1 MNKNDI
7 SILVISNNPETIE
20 LIGVSSEKI
29 LEHDLSIAI
38 TQNDYTSVN
47 KCITQD
53 SIDLFI
59 FDVDDLDEHSCD
71 IVKLLMEKGISILFL
86 ISAEN
91 IEHLINRKFNFHF
104 VDYLIKPM
112 PDAVLEHKIGVYL
125 ENILQQK
132 ASEYLLSVYD
142 ENVIASKTDLKGRI
156 TYTSKAFCNVSEYS
170 EEELIGKP
178 HNIIRHP
185 STSPKVYKELWDTIQ
200 SGKQWHG
207 EMKNIKKHGGF
218 YWVRVSVSPEFNYN
232 GEIIGYS
239 SVRQDITPEK
249 YIEKVSLID
258 HLTQVYNKKY
268 YDETLSKELY
278 SAGRYE
284 YNISL
289 LMIDI
294 DHFKDVNDNFGHQVG
309 DDILK
314 EFADVLLQ
322 NTRKSDILS
331 RIGGEEFTIIVSND
345 TEESACAFAS
355 KLRKEIAQHEFKVVG
370 KITVS
375 VGISSFIKNDTP
387 QTLFKRVDD
396 AMYQAKNNGRNQV
409 IKL

>member
-1 MNKNDI
+1 MNRDNV
-7 SILVISNNPETIE
+7 SILVISNNPKVIE
-20 LIGVSSEKI
+20 LVEVYSEKI

-38 TQNDYTSVN
+38 AQNDYESVAQ
-47 KCITQD
+47 CIKQE

-59 FDVDDLDEHSCD
+59 FDTQDLDEDSCS
-71 IVKLLMEKGISILFL
+71 IVKLMMEKGISILFL

-91 IEHLINRKFNFHF
+91 IEHLINRSFNFHL
-104 VDYLIKPM
+104 VDYLVKPM
-112 PDAVLEHKIGVYL
+112 PDAVLQHKIGVYL

-170 EEELIGKP
+170 KEELLGKA
-178 HNIIRHP
+178 HNLVRHP
-185 STSPKVYKELWDTIQ
+185 DTSPEIYKDLWDTIQ

-207 EMKNIKKHGGF
+207 EIKNVKKHGGF

-232 GEIIGYS
+232 GDIIGYS
-239 SVRQDITPEK
+239 SIRQDITPEK

-268 YDETLSKELY
+268 YDSVLEKEIS
-278 SAGRYE
+278 SAARYG

-289 LMIDI
+289 IMLDI
-294 DHFKDVNDNFGHQVG
+294 DLFKTVNDNFGHQVG
-309 DDILK
+309 DSVLK
-314 EFADVLLQ
+314 EFADVLLL
-322 NTRKSDILS
+322 NTRKSDIVS

-345 TEESACAFAS
+345 TEESACAFAR
-355 KLRKEIAQHEFKVVG
+355 KLRKEIAQYNFGTIG
-370 KITVS
+370 KLTASIGIT
-375 VGISSFIKNDTP
+375 SFVQDDTSK
-387 QTLFKRVDD
+387 TLFKRVDD
-396 AMYQAKNNGRNQV
+396 AMYKAKRSGRNQV
-409 IKL
+409 VRL